1 MTRVSAIESRLVE
14 IIPNRI
20 EGGVLYVSREYG
32 TAVHKCCCGC
42 GNEVVTPLGPTDWTV
57 KIDGNG
63 VSVSPSI
70 GNWSLACRSH
80 YWIEHGR
87 VLWAAQWT
95 DAQIKYGRER
105 DRIAKQRQY
114 GELDADQQP
123 PPTGLWAR
131 FWRWL
136 TGR

>member
-1 MTRVSAIESRLVE
+1 MTKIETIRYKPVDTIPRE
-14 IIPNRI
+14 IH
-20 EGGVLYVSREYG
+20 EGVLYVSHEYG

-42 GNEVVTPLGPTDWTV
+42 GNEVVTPLGPTDWKIAVSGDLVTV
-57 KIDGNG
+57 Y
-63 VSVSPSI
+63 PSI
-70 GNWSLACRSH
+70 GNWSLECRSH

-87 VLWAAQWT
+87 ILWADQWSEER
-95 DAQIKYGRER
+95 IRYGRER

-114 GELDADQQP
+114 GELDQP
-123 PPTGLWAR
+123 KPGIWAR